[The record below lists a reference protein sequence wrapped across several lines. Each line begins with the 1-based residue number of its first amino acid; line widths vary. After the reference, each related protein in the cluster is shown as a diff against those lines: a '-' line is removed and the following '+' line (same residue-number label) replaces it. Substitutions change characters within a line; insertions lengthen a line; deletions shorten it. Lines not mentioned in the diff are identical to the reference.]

1 MSTYIHKI
9 NCKYQYLQMS
19 TIYIDIYDEDTAKA
33 TALQCRLALRINLHD
48 CSLDSK
54 YS

>member
-1 MSTYIHKI
+1 MYE
-9 NCKYQYLQMS
+9 
-19 TIYIDIYDEDTAKA
+19 EDTAKA
-33 TALQCRLALRINLHD
+33 TALQCRLALCINLHD